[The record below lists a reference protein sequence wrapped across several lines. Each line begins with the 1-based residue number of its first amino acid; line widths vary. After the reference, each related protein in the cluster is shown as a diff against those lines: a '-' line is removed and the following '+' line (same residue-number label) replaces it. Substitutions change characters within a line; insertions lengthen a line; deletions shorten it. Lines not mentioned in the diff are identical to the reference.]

1 MRSRTTHKIIFTA
14 PFYRACGAQ
23 PLHLLGVSHC
33 GAIKRVVAPAQP
45 IASHM
50 ISLHSSTPFP
60 VAEKRE
66 KTETDLE
73 RQEVA
78 FELTGSCPSIVD
90 LRLDLREGVLM
101 EVMNNVTPRVTVL
114 LIFSLINFVR
124 GLIMHQV
131 GSLIKSK

>member
-1 MRSRTTHKIIFTA
+1 
-14 PFYRACGAQ
+14 
-23 PLHLLGVSHC
+23 
-33 GAIKRVVAPAQP
+33 
-45 IASHM
+45 M
-50 ISLHSSTPFP
+50 ISLRSSTPFP

-131 GSLIKSK
+131 GSLIKSKWNGRFSI